1 MLLCDKRRDERN
13 GIIVCDGGEESIAVR
28 AAIPSLVMR
37 LQFDVELPMKLAE
50 LAFKFV
56 ACDQGVTAAEEFT
69 LGQVSVA
76 SKQPPILSDHALEQ
90 GIVPDDL
97 FVGGVV
103 AENAQPPGE
112 AAEHCIG
119 HEARRGIAGG
129 GKHLH
134 TRRVLLSEPLDR
146 DSARTPLR

>member
-1 MLLCDKRRDERN
+1 MLLRDKRGNEPN
-13 GIIVCDGGEESIAVR
+13 GVTVGDGGEEGIAIR
-28 AAIPSLVMR
+28 AAIPSLVIR
-37 LQFDVELPMKLAE
+37 LQFDMELPMKLTE

-56 ACDQGVTAAEEFT
+56 ARDQGVTATEEFA
-69 LGQVSVA
+69 LGQVAVA
-76 SKQPPILSDHALEQ
+76 SKQPPILSGHALEQ

-103 AENAQPPGE
+103 AENAQPSRE

-119 HEARRGIAGG
+119 HEARGGIAGG

-134 TRRVLLSEPLDR
+134 TGRASLREPLNR